1 MNDIE
6 MLQIAF
12 LANEMGICVGESEI
26 VHNVYDQ
33 QRRYSLFLVTILD
46 DCWEWNHL
54 YCQFLNELVWNV
66 IYNIKGRRMIRIQL
80 RKLKWN
86 HIL

>member
-1 MNDIE
+1 MKLRIQHWVIDDIQV
-6 MLQIAF
+6 LQIAF

-46 DCWEWNHL
+46 D
-54 YCQFLNELVWNV
+54 Y
-66 IYNIKGRRMIRIQL
+66 
-80 RKLKWN
+80 
-86 HIL
+86 